1 MGPRF
6 VDTDSLVFPT
16 GEPTLSVESG
26 AALCD
31 GAFII
36 VAQAFCP
43 AGHDLVAYPGPLF
56 DGFPGISMRAK
67 VNGAVGVVTLSP
79 MHGDDRKEGGEILA
93 EGERC
98 ELFCPVCDEALPVIG
113 PCDCGEGMLHSLEL
127 VPHGGGEIAAVC
139 DLAGCRRSRVA
150 NGLDILAVFEE

>member
-1 MGPRF
+1 MGSRF

-16 GEPTLSVESG
+16 GEPMLSAESG

-36 VAQAFCP
+36 VTQAFCP
-43 AGHDLVAYPGPLF
+43 AGHDLVAFPGPLF
-56 DGFPGISMRAK
+56 DGFPGISVRVK
-67 VNGAVGVVTLSP
+67 VGDGGGIVTLSP
-79 MHGDDRKEGGEILA
+79 MHGDERKEGGEVLVD
-93 EGERC
+93 GERC

-113 PCDCGEGMLHSLEL
+113 PCDCGSGMLHSVNL
-127 VPHGGGEIAAVC
+127 VPRGDGEIAAIC

-150 NGLDILAVFEE
+150 NGLDVLAAFED